1 MKNCRGSSTVC
12 KISDVIVNIRKE
24 EGALAKGCVPKVD
37 CKGQFLDQSPKETA
51 RSGSGGL
58 MEPENVHLKLRPNS
72 KLEFK
77 FKAKKDQNAIDIY
90 FLLDLSG
97 SMNNYKKLLEDVPD
111 KLIPEIKKKTD
122 EYSFGFG
129 VFREK
134 AIEPFSSSTERRPA
148 FQHYQNLTNDTSTL
162 KE

>member
-1 MKNCRGSSTVC
+1 
-12 KISDVIVNIRKE
+12 
-24 EGALAKGCVPKVD
+24 
-37 CKGQFLDQSPKETA
+37 
-51 RSGSGGL
+51 